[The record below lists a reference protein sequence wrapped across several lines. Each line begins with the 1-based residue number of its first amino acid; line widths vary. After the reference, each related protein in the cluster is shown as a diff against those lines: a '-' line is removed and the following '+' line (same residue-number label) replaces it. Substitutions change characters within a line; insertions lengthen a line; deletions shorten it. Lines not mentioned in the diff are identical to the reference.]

1 MVSSNNLTSVQEPRQ
16 AEEWPKLEEG
26 IMHVASAP
34 RVCGMQCN
42 VVYVIHLVSLK
53 TNDWSGLNTA
63 KRGGETRSG
72 GGGRGGRAVGVEV
85 AATGGGCAVAEGPV
99 RPPRL
104 RTGSSRA
111 PRAPETAPKPY
122 VEQTFT
128 TGFRGRRSV
137 RAAQSCVRSESPFRS
152 QHQNSHSSA
161 WPRLGPCKPQREHRT
176 LTCLSPHARTHAR
189 CTHMH
194 AHARTAFG
202 KQTGQG

>member
-1 MVSSNNLTSVQEPRQ
+1 M
-16 AEEWPKLEEG
+16 
-26 IMHVASAP
+26 
-34 RVCGMQCN
+34 
-42 VVYVIHLVSLK
+42 
-53 TNDWSGLNTA
+53 
-63 KRGGETRSG
+63 
-72 GGGRGGRAVGVEV
+72 GVEV
-85 AATGGGCAVAEGPV
+85 AATGGACAVAEGPV

-189 CTHMH
+189 MH
-194 AHARTAFG
+194 TYARTRTHSIREANRPGLTRYLPLPKSRARSAAGRGRVWSVGLPTADMVCREPIFMV
-202 KQTGQG
+202 